1 MTTPDPTTLG
11 VLFTALTGM
20 SGAIT
25 VLWRQTMKHLG
36 VTEARLERAEKL
48 AEDCQQDRLE
58 IWKALAEQSNKTV
71 NKNEG
76 YN

>member
-11 VLFTALTGM
+11 LLATAITGM

-36 VTEARLERAEKL
+36 VTEARLERAERL
-48 AEDCQQDRLE
+48 AEDCQQDRLM
-58 IWKALAEQSNKTV
+58 IWKALAEQSNRKQTED
-71 NKNEG
+71 KG
-76 YN
+76 

>member
-1 MTTPDPTTLG
+1 MSTPDPTTLG
-11 VLFTALTGM
+11 VLVTALTGM

-58 IWKALAEQSNKTV
+58 IWKALADQGNKPPT
-71 NKNEG
+71 KNEG

>member
-1 MTTPDPTTLG
+1 
-11 VLFTALTGM
+11 
-20 SGAIT
+20 
-25 VLWRQTMKHLG
+25 MKHLG

-58 IWKALAEQSNKTV
+58 IWKALAEQSNKPV